1 MPTKY
6 SFSEE
11 QKKELQEARR
21 KNTNKNVDRRLK
33 ALLMKAEGKKNSEV
47 VTATDYNRR
56 YISELVGKYQKNG
69 LLAITKTTRQ
79 RSGNLTRKQEED
91 FLAEF
96 LKKAE
101 AGQIVTVPEMKQRY
115 DEIIGFESAKSTI
128 YRLIKRHGWRKVM
141 PRSKHPNKASDEAIK
156 ASKKLTFESQN

>member
-1 MPTKY
+1 MPKKY

-11 QKKELQEARR
+11 QKEELQEARR

-69 LLAITKTTRQ
+69 LSAITKTTRQ
-79 RSGNLTRKQEED
+79 RRGNLTRKQEED

-96 LKKAE
+96 LQKAE

-128 YRLIKRHGWRKVM
+128 YRLMKRHGWRKVM

>member
-1 MPTKY
+1 MPKKY